1 MSDSSK
7 PGFFSTLPGLLT
19 GMAGILTAGA
29 AVAGLAVQQ
38 GWIGGGSD
46 SVSSDTAAE
55 TGQRPEDS
63 RAGDTGTSG
72 SGGSSSSA
80 SRAAGSFEVSPGNVE
95 FDPIG
100 AKQATVKVRNT
111 GDVALSV
118 RPPRV
123 TGEDADRF
131 RATNRSCTGSL
142 DPGRTCELE
151 VAFDPKAG
159 KYNAVLVVSAT
170 GAPSSAE
177 VPLEAS
183 GLL

>member
-19 GMAGILTAGA
+19 GMAGILTAGT

-38 GWIGGGSD
+38 GWVGGGSD
-46 SVSSDTAAE
+46 SSKSDTPAE
-55 TGQRPEDS
+55 TSQRPGS
-63 RAGDTGTSG
+63 SG
-72 SGGSSSSA
+72 SGGTSSSGGA
-80 SRAAGSFEVSPGNVE
+80 SSSGARAAGSFEVSPGSVE
-95 FDPIG
+95 FDPVG
-100 AKQATVKVRNT
+100 AKQATVTVRNT

-118 RPPRV
+118 KPPQV

-142 DPGRTCELE
+142 DPGRRCELQ
-151 VAFDPKAG
+151 VSFDPKAG

-170 GAPSSAE
+170 GAPNSAE

-183 GLL
+183 ALL